1 MEESSRPALK
11 SGAACFQRS
20 EETSSLPGERAV
32 TSFPSDP
39 FYPAFRVPMQAPA
52 RCATVRVDW
61 KCTSRCDAQFILSRD
76 VSRTVWH
83 FLSPQPLPQRM
94 RSSAT
99 TYNKK
104 VGRIMFSVRQPQF
117 RLFRPGLIA
126 ELWHYGLVHYSPSR
140 GAVTAEF
147 GAQTVNRRPFS
158 IKRRERPEI
167 ARGKFAVVKKCRRKS
182 SGQEYAAKFIRKR
195 KKGKD
200 CRETILHEIRILEMS
215 AEHCRLIDLFEVFE
229 THNEMIL
236 VLEYAAGGEIFDHC
250 VTEEDVI
257 VVIYMFVV
265 YPQCCGRAAGG
276 EIFDHCVTEED
287 DCFNEKDVV
296 RLMRQ
301 ILEGVS
307 YLHER
312 NIIHLD
318 LKPQNILLTKPAP
331 AGDIKLVDFGL
342 ARRVNVHE
350 EIREIVGTPDYVAP
364 EVLSFEPLSTATDM
378 WSIGVLAYVM
388 LTGHSPFLG
397 DSKQET
403 FLHISTLAYDFPEEL
418 FLDVSADAQDFI
430 KSLLVKEPE
439 DRATAKECL
448 LHPWLCAASKS
459 PAIDFSVAPAEP
471 QPSQSRD
478 SLPHDP
484 SQPQDA
490 LRSPF
495 LGQRR
500 PLDCNKE
507 NCKDDAAVPKRFKFD
522 DSFVSI
528 QEIKRELV
536 Y

>member
-1 MEESSRPALK
+1 MPQQERARTLAGAGMSVSGGE
-11 SGAACFQRS
+11 SGAEPGAGHGIRHPVRTDSFLGVYTV
-20 EETSSLPGERAV
+20 EE
-32 TSFPSDP
+32 
-39 FYPAFRVPMQAPA
+39 
-52 RCATVRVDW
+52 
-61 KCTSRCDAQFILSRD
+61 
-76 VSRTVWH
+76 
-83 FLSPQPLPQRM
+83 
-94 RSSAT
+94 
-99 TYNKK
+99 
-104 VGRIMFSVRQPQF
+104 
-117 RLFRPGLIA
+117 
-126 ELWHYGLVHYSPSR
+126 ELG
-140 GAVTAEF
+140 
-147 GAQTVNRRPFS
+147 
-158 IKRRERPEI
+158 
-167 ARGKFAVVKKCRRKS
+167 RGKFAVVKKCRRKS

-236 VLEYAAGGEIFDHC
+236 VLEY
-250 VTEEDVI
+250 
-257 VVIYMFVV
+257 
-265 YPQCCGRAAGG
+265 AAGG

-430 KSLLVKEPE
+430 KSLLIKEPE

>member
-1 MEESSRPALK
+1 MPLQELSLTQAAGMNPGGG
-11 SGAACFQRS
+11 SGAEPGS
-20 EETSSLPGERAV
+20 EADGIRHAV
-32 TSFPSDP
+32 RTDSFHGV
-39 FYPAFRVPMQAPA
+39 Y
-52 RCATVRVDW
+52 TVEE
-61 KCTSRCDAQFILSRD
+61 
-76 VSRTVWH
+76 
-83 FLSPQPLPQRM
+83 
-94 RSSAT
+94 
-99 TYNKK
+99 
-104 VGRIMFSVRQPQF
+104 
-117 RLFRPGLIA
+117 
-126 ELWHYGLVHYSPSR
+126 ELG
-140 GAVTAEF
+140 
-147 GAQTVNRRPFS
+147 
-158 IKRRERPEI
+158 
-167 ARGKFAVVKKCRRKS
+167 RGKFAVVKKCRRKS

-200 CRETILHEIRILEMS
+200 CRETILAEIRILEMS

-229 THNEMIL
+229 THAEMIL

-250 VTEEDVI
+250 VTEED
-257 VVIYMFVV
+257 
-265 YPQCCGRAAGG
+265 
-276 EIFDHCVTEED
+276 
-287 DCFNEKDVV
+287 DCFKEKDVV

-312 NIIHLD
+312 NVIHLD
-318 LKPQNILLTKPAP
+318 LKPQNILLTKPVP
-331 AGDIKLVDFGL
+331 CGDIKLVDFGL

-397 DSKQET
+397 DTKQET
-403 FLHISTLAYDFPEEL
+403 FLNISTLAYDFPEEL

-459 PAIDFSVAPAEP
+459 PAIDFSVVAPEP
-471 QPSQSRD
+471 EPSQSRD
-478 SLPHDP
+478 GLPQDP
-484 SQPQDA
+484 SQSQDG

-500 PLDCNKE
+500 PLECNKE
-507 NCKDDAAVPKRFKFD
+507 NCKEDAAVPKRFKFD

-528 QEIKRELV
+528 QEIQRELV